1 MRVILFL
8 LACATQ
14 PTNGP
19 SLSRDSARQL
29 NGDRRYAHDSS
40 GQIILGPSYVDQRV
54 YGQHDAAGNVHVTRA
69 NVAR

>member
-1 MRVILFL
+1 MRLLVLL

-29 NGDRRYAHDSS
+29 NSDRRYAHDSS
-40 GQIILGPSYVDQRV
+40 GQVILGPSIIDQRV
-54 YGQHDAAGNVHVTRA
+54 YGERDPAGNVHVTRA
-69 NVAR
+69 NVTR